1 MRPPSGIGHG
11 RTTVGQPDAELDRQ
25 RRLQQSEAPGVERCR
40 RGGCQRRAVR
50 YLPWCGD
57 GSGSKCHAPSDGEIG
72 MPGGAVRVLVVAAR
86 EDLQIAYEVRHSRRH
101 AKPIRRATGGSR
113 LLTSQDE
120 RQCRRINQHSPAR
133 SLALVRG
140 ARRHQFS
147 HRLAACP
154 PKPRS
159 RFAARCS
166 LDEVGKGNVGAI
178 YSRDDTITGCFKTP
192 VAVPPL
198 PDQRT
203 TPAGTPAKTGEQR
216 RPPPSR
222 PRRRGSSPPPWPH
235 SLAPA

>member
-1 MRPPSGIGHG
+1 M
-11 RTTVGQPDAELDRQ
+11 
-25 RRLQQSEAPGVERCR
+25 
-40 RGGCQRRAVR
+40 AVR
-50 YLPWCGD
+50 RWASLMRNLTVNA
-57 GSGSKCHAPSDGEIG
+57 GSSSLKLRVLNGADAVVAKGVPYATFLGVVMDPVRNVTPHSDGEIG